1 MTIVV
6 CYFPGGID
14 CTLALMV
21 HSRALAAI
29 RRLTSGDKGACAL
42 ARDLG
47 VLQRVQEL
55 SGAAD
60 ARVAQEARACAN
72 LLQ

>member
-1 MTIVV
+1 MVV
-6 CYFPGGID
+6 HP
-14 CTLALMV
+14 
-21 HSRALAAI
+21 RALAAVQ
-29 RRLTSGDKGACAL
+29 RLTSGDAGARSL
-42 ARDLG
+42 AKDLG

-60 ARVAQEARACAN
+60 ARVTQEARACAS